1 METET
6 FFFLWMSCTKLFSQQ
21 LNFSSALSLIIKY
34 ECLPVWLAADPHQVE
49 L

>member
-6 FFFLWMSCTKLFSQQ
+6 FFFWWMSSTKLQ
-21 LNFSSALSLIIKY
+21 LNFPSAPSLIIKY